1 MAVSDARRSA
11 RLTWQELDERA
22 QHKVLERLAKTRGA
36 RYRREFRELASVG
49 FGYKQVRGEK
59 LPQLCFAFLVLRKT
73 KRATQLPKFIRAVV
87 VHRGKKRHVDVPTDV
102 EELGKAKPQVGA
114 NAASGI
120 YVASQ
125 NHPQINATGALCCLV
140 RVEGRSELFALS
152 CHHVLT
158 LSSKLPNG
166 SVANDVLVADRA
178 QHVPY
183 GHLATYSPMKP
194 NKPNQID
201 AALAVVNGDTHWV
214 YNGAS
219 VATVEMGLVEPRGCG
234 IFTPRGLEPAT
245 YIKTF
250 YDVVLKYPTMSP
262 VRIVAAYQFN
272 ASTLP
277 GDSGSAVMD
286 NDGTLYGMHFWG
298 DPARSFSLAI
308 PAGYL
313 FQPAAFG
320 NMQIELA

>member
-1 MAVSDARRSA
+1 MTASDSRRPV
-11 RLTWQELDERA
+11 RLTWLELDECTQRE
-22 QHKVLERLAKTRGA
+22 VLERLAKTRGA
-36 RYRREFRELASVG
+36 RYRREFQELASVG
-49 FGYKQVRGEK
+49 FGYKRVKGEK
-59 LPQLCFAFLVLRKT
+59 LPQLCFAFLVLCKT
-73 KRATQLPKFIRAVV
+73 EREPQLPKFIRAVV
-87 VHRGKKRHVDVPTDV
+87 VHRGKRRHVDVPTDV
-102 EELGKAKPQVGA
+102 EELGKAKPHAGA
-114 NAASGI
+114 NAAWGV

-125 NHPQINATGALCCLV
+125 NYPQINATGAICCLV

-158 LSSKLPNG
+158 LSSELPNG

-178 QHVPY
+178 EHVPF
-183 GHLATYSPMKP
+183 GRLAACSPMKP

-201 AALAVVNGDTHWV
+201 AALAVVNGDTQWV

-219 VATVEMGLVEPRGCG
+219 VANVERGLVEPRGCG

-250 YDVVLKYPTMSP
+250 YDLLLKYPTMSP

-286 NDGTLYGMHFWG
+286 SNGTLYGMHFWG
-298 DPARSFSLAI
+298 DPARNFSLAI

-320 NMQIELA
+320 NMQIGVA